1 MRESFFQLCIIFSIL
16 VIIFTL
22 SINFVN
28 ALGVFGDTTVDTG
41 YDTNVGDITDAEYE
55 TSNTVFQK
63 FLPGLPNGVADI
75 WGTVMTAGGIA
86 SIAVA
91 ILMHSAIPVGVY
103 IFFTV
108 FWTSY
113 IRCIG
118 VININGIFTSAP
130 LSGFLIIITV
140 GMIILFMGA
149 LAGMFSGSG

>member
-22 SINFVN
+22 SINFVS
-28 ALGVFGDTTVDTG
+28 ALGVFGDTTIDTG
-41 YDTNVGDITDAEYE
+41 YDTVISDVGDDTYE
-55 TSNTVFQK
+55 TSDSIFKQI
-63 FLPGLPNGVADI
+63 LPGLPNGVSDI
-75 WGTVMTAGGIA
+75 WGTVMTAGGII
-86 SIAVA
+86 SIGVA
-91 ILMHSAIPVGVY
+91 ILMHSAIPIGVY

-108 FWTSY
+108 FWSSY

-118 VININGIFTSAP
+118 IINVDGIFTTAP
-130 LSGFLIIITV
+130 LSGFLVIITV